1 MATKEQERS
10 QSQSRSQDA
19 KEQESQQSRQQE
31 SQDQEQPQESAREQ
45 QVSALLQTATQG
57 VPEAGLATPETVQL
71 PVSPEDI
78 AQEQTQVMEAHVDE
92 PGGSR
97 RTEVSQVLWA
107 LDNDSRIEDRNGN
120 SLLRPSASVTNLVSE
135 ES

>member
-1 MATKEQERS
+1 MAKEQERS
-10 QSQSRSQDA
+10 QSQSRSQD
-19 KEQESQQSRQQE
+19 QQE
-31 SQDQEQPQESAREQ
+31 QRSQNQQQEQPQQSAREQ
-45 QVSALLQTATQG
+45 QVSALLQTAVQG
-57 VPEAGLATPETVQL
+57 VPEAGLATPEVAEL
-71 PVSPEDI
+71 PVTPEEI
-78 AQEQTQVMEAHVDE
+78 AEAGTQVMAEHVDE

-107 LDNDSRIEDRNGN
+107 LNNDSRIEDRNGN

>member
-19 KEQESQQSRQQE
+19 KEQESQ
-31 SQDQEQPQESAREQ
+31 SQDQPQETARET
-45 QVSALLQTATQG
+45 QVSAALQTAVQG
-57 VPEAGLATPETVQL
+57 VPEAGLSSPETVQL
-71 PVSPEDI
+71 AVSPEDI

-92 PGGSR
+92 PTGSR
-97 RTEVSQVLWA
+97 RREVGQVLWS

-120 SLLRPSASVTNLVSE
+120 SLLRPSASVTNLVAE
-135 ES
+135 ER